1 MIVDIFPMKYT
12 DIDDADYDYDYKDY
26 EKNNVTN
33 LLTIKTNSKGIK
45 KNQNIFPKTNTS
57 RITNRFCLN
66 LTSLGFFDIK

>member
-1 MIVDIFPMKYT
+1 MKYT
-12 DIDDADYDYDYKDY
+12 DIDGADYDYDYKDY

-57 RITNRFCLN
+57 RITNRF
-66 LTSLGFFDIK
+66 